1 MSKIKLYNMSE
12 KLKTTLLYGLYAA
25 IISILVSVIMYVTD
39 FILLSLY
46 AGIFVFIIN
55 TAILVFLLI
64 FFGKKIRNAF
74 SPDSYKYG
82 AAFKDMLIIV
92 GVITIFAVVY
102 NAAFLLWIEPGYE
115 ERIMVEIA
123 NKVEIMMYNQ
133 GLPQSQIDKTINEM
147 LNQPKKTTVESSMGA
162 FVYSAIFGVIISL
175 ICAAFVKK
183 KPKDAFD
190 EAMGGIN

>member
-1 MSKIKLYNMSE
+1 MSE

-25 IISILVSVIMYVTD
+25 IISVLLSVVLYVTD

-46 AGIFVFIIN
+46 AGIFVFLIN

-74 SPDSYKYG
+74 SPESYKYG
-82 AAFKDMLIIV
+82 AAFKDMLIII
-92 GVITIFAVVY
+92 GVITIIAVAY

-115 ERIMVEIA
+115 ERVMVEVA

-133 GLPQSQIDKTINEM
+133 GLPQSQIDNTINEM
-147 LNQPKKTTVESSMGA
+147 LNQPKKSVAESSLGA
-162 FVYSAIFGVIISL
+162 LVYSVVFGVIISL

-183 KPKDAFD
+183 KPVDAFD